1 MYYLGVEDDGYPRG
15 LNDQDLA
22 GWSHL
27 VYSVA
32 LQVRQHSSCRA
43 AAACG
48 EPELASPVAPSIA
61 PTSHCLSST
70 FQAHGKACRQP
81 AFRQSM
87 QLNQHASLQLRKGL
101 IVFGMMVFGGLCCS
115 HPGQPGCH
123 G

>member
-48 EPELASPVAPSIA
+48 EPELASSSCTQHCAHIA
-61 PTSHCLSST
+61 LPLFHLSSAWQSL
-70 FQAHGKACRQP
+70 QA
-81 AFRQSM
+81 
-87 QLNQHASLQLRKGL
+87 ASLQA
-101 IVFGMMVFGGLCCS
+101 INAA
-115 HPGQPGCH
+115 QPACLPAAPQGSNSIWYD
-123 G
+123 GIWWSLLQSPWPAWLP